1 MSFDTP
7 KSLRYLMNYEN
18 KAPTLGYIT
27 EIDGLR
33 ALAVLAVVFFHFE
46 WPLFQGGFVGVD
58 VFFVVSGFLITR
70 ILLAYSQNYKN
81 LSSARVGLSGESIL
95 INKELAQIKEDFLL
109 IRPTDYVCAEKTC
122 PLINNEGYLYF
133 YGPKCWFKRRVGCSL
148 RITGF

>member
-58 VFFVVSGFLITR
+58 VFFVG
-70 ILLAYSQNYKN
+70 Q
-81 LSSARVGLSGESIL
+81 
-95 INKELAQIKEDFLL
+95 
-109 IRPTDYVCAEKTC
+109 
-122 PLINNEGYLYF
+122 
-133 YGPKCWFKRRVGCSL
+133 WF
-148 RITGF
+148 F